1 METAKLNIK
10 QWAEDDRPREKM
22 MQKGASA
29 LSNAELLAILIGSG
43 TVEESAVGLMKR
55 VMADCDNRL
64 KTLGRMSLEE
74 LTGNVEVWD
83 KETGKKKRVRRYK
96 GLGEAKAVA
105 IMAAVTI
112 RNLSEE
118 AHRALKVRAAQHN
131 RSTEAEMRAI
141 LEAAVRPEGRLR
153 LGTAL
158 SETSRRIGLTNADV
172 EALEQAR
179 ETRPAEPMR
188 VE

>member
-1 METAKLNIK
+1 MEG
-10 QWAEDDRPREKM
+10 D
-22 MQKGASA
+22 
-29 LSNAELLAILIGSG
+29 
-43 TVEESAVGLMKR
+43 
-55 VMADCDNRL
+55 
-64 KTLGRMSLEE
+64 
-74 LTGNVEVWD
+74 
-83 KETGKKKRVRRYK
+83 
-96 GLGEAKAVA
+96 

-158 SETSRRIGLTNADV
+158 SEIGQKYGVTNADV
-172 EALEQAR
+172 EALEQVR
-179 ETRPAEPMR
+179 DTRPAEPMR
-188 VE
+188 FE